1 MPNFSDANSPYTVAT
16 TTPDLPNTHSLNA
29 ATFYAALL
37 QQLQAVVAARQW
49 CVIGIHSGGA
59 WLAQRLAQDLK
70 LPAPGTLDIS
80 FYRDDFSRI
89 GLHPQVRPSAIPF
102 DIENRNVLLVDD
114 VLLTGRTVRA
124 AMNALFDYGRPACIE
139 LAVLVDRVALT
150 ETPGSVR
157 ELPIAPTYCGAR
169 VALAAH
175 QHVVLSRHDEQFQLA
190 LEQK

>member
-1 MPNFSDANSPYTVAT
+1 MPNSSDAHSTFGVAKAAPDSLP
-16 TTPDLPNTHSLNA
+16 TPLDA
-29 ATFYAALL
+29 AAFYAALL

-59 WLAQRLAQDLK
+59 WLAQRLAQDLN

-102 DIENRNVLLVDD
+102 EIENRNVLLVDD

-139 LAVLVDRVALT
+139 LAVLVDRAAV
-150 ETPGSVR
+150 EGSVR

-175 QHVVLSRHDEQFQLA
+175 QHVVLAQHNEQFQLWV
-190 LEQK
+190 EQK